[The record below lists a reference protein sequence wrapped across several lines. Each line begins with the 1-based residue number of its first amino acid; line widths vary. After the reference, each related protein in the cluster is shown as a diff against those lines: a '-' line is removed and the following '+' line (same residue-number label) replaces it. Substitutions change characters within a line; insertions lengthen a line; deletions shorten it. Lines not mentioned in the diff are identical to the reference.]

1 MQPQQVGP
9 SAPSEAPPSVS
20 EGSVPPEGVQPQT
33 AVPTETQE
41 ESYDVNDLRAKV
53 EAEKEIYRQKKL
65 MRQRELELEQRER
78 QLNKPKSV
86 DDLLDE
92 ILNNKQD
99 HQQEPEDSQEYL
111 SEEDIIARA
120 KQEIY
125 EELEQGRE
133 EYEHEMQTQESHEQ
147 FTYEVSSF
155 IEEMADNFPLANEL
169 GLGNQIAQEMI
180 EHLDAMA
187 DEYGQ
192 EYAEKWFST
201 IDWNDHIA
209 YYENNLAENFKTMLK
224 SDRVR
229 NLLRSYLGEENNMP
243 IGENPKTLS
252 RGDFRSSSGSVKSL
266 QEMTTD
272 ERVAYAKAQLRAQR
286 QQDY

>member
-1 MQPQQVGP
+1 MQLQQAGP

-20 EGSVPPEGVQPQT
+20 GGSVPPEGVQPQT
-33 AVPTETQE
+33 AVPTEYE
-41 ESYDVNDLRAKV
+41 EPTHDYNDLRSKV

-65 MRQRELELEQRER
+65 MRQRELELEQREQ
-78 QLNKPKSV
+78 QLNRPKSV
-86 DDLLDE
+86 DDLIDD
-92 ILNNKQD
+92 ILNNKEDRQE
-99 HQQEPEDSQEYL
+99 EPEYSKEHW

-133 EYEHEMQTQESHEQ
+133 EYEHEMATQESHEQ
-147 FTYEVSSF
+147 FSHEINNFIYEA
-155 IEEMADNFPLANEL
+155 ADSFPLANEL

-180 EHLDAMA
+180 EHLDSLA

-192 EYAEKWFST
+192 EYAEKWFHS
-201 IDWNDHIA
+201 IDWNEHIA

-229 NLLRSYLGEENNMP
+229 NLLRSYLGEENYVP
-243 IGENPKTLS
+243 TGENPKTLS